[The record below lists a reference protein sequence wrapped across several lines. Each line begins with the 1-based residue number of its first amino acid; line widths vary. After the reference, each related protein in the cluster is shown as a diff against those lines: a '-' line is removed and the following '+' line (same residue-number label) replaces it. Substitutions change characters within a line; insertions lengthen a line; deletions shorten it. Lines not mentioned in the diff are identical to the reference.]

1 MVSASEWV
9 IITIITSAITTIITI
24 ITISDAGA
32 KDADGALALFLPF
45 SRLGGPQQMA
55 ISAVEHGIGP

>member
-1 MVSASEWV
+1 LVKGGAISGVS
-9 IITIITSAITTIITI
+9 ITIITSAITTAI

-32 KDADGALALFLPF
+32 KDAGGASLFLPF
-45 SRLGGPQQMA
+45 SCLGGPQQMA